1 MFVFATLPSV
11 IPWYF
16 PHVSAMLLFLSSN
29 WIELRMLQQHH
40 AHYLIRWWFQIFLI
54 FIPTWGNDPIWRA
67 YFFRWVGST
76 TQLVIHLPKNAN
88 TNVSLTSRWWH
99 VGDDLATDVAAAARL
114 GLRTPRKMNGL
125 EPESFHP
132 GRMRKSIFQSP
143 SFFRFY
149 LNLRGYESINITC
162 NLKQIRIFLF
172 QKELIGEYND
182 GIVDDYGS

>member
-1 MFVFATLPSV
+1 MFTPILEK
-11 IPWYF
+11 IPNLT
-16 PHVSAMLLFLSSN
+16 S
-29 WIELRMLQQHH
+29 I
-40 AHYLIRWWFQIFLI
+40 
-54 FIPTWGNDPIWRA
+54 
-67 YFFRWVGST
+67 FFRWVGST

-114 GLRTPRKMNGL
+114 GLRTVVFCWAMMSRATPRKINGWNL
-125 EPESFHP
+125 RVFTPEDEEI
-132 GRMRKSIFQSP
+132 IFQSP

-149 LNLRGYESINITC
+149 LNLRGYKSTNRAC

-182 GIVDDYGS
+182 GIVDDDCS